1 MSDQRI
7 FKVVKVGSMLMFTML
22 FCCAL
27 SALII
32 SMKELECRDE
42 TDWKKYCR
50 YQKGYHA
57 IVFLTRTTLVIA
69 GIFAAYKHLF
79 SVIILVAT
87 LALLLLIYNSIWLD
101 YSDRKLNEKYWD
113 AECAET
119 VAFGLCFLFAYTLAF
134 FIKRNRQ

>member
-27 SALII
+27 SVLII
-32 SMKELECRDE
+32 SMKELECYLY

-57 IVFLTRTTLVIA
+57 MVFLTRTTLVIA

-87 LALLLLIYNSIWLD
+87 LALWLLIDNSMRLD
-101 YSDRKLNEKYWD
+101 LSDRKLNEKLWD
-113 AECAET
+113 VKCAET
-119 VAFGLCFLFAYTLAF
+119 VAFSLCFLFACTLAF
-134 FIKRNRQ
+134 FIKRYLR